1 MIEARQSVLQEV
13 IAELQNQYNRI
24 TDVQDEEEMLGN
36 EQTGSQLEGTVS
48 LLGDCIDGLN
58 DAMITEED
66 DHE

>member
-1 MIEARQSVLQEV
+1 MIEARQSALQEV
-13 IAELQNQYNRI
+13 IMELQNQCNKI

-36 EQTGSQLEGTVS
+36 EQTGDRIEEAVN
-48 LLGDCIDGLN
+48 LLGDCIDGLH

>member
-36 EQTGSQLEGTVS
+36 EQTGSQLEGTVN
-48 LLGDCIDGLN
+48 LLADCIDGLL

>member
-13 IAELQNQYNRI
+13 IAALQEQHSRI

-36 EQTGSQLEGTVS
+36 EQTGSQIEEAVN
-48 LLGDCIDGLN
+48 LLGDCIDGLH

-66 DHE
+66 D

>member
-1 MIEARQSVLQEV
+1 MIEARQSALHEV
-13 IAELQNQYNRI
+13 IMELQNQYNKI

-36 EQTGSQLEGTVS
+36 EQTGGQIEEAVN
-48 LLGDCIDGLN
+48 LLGDCIDGLH